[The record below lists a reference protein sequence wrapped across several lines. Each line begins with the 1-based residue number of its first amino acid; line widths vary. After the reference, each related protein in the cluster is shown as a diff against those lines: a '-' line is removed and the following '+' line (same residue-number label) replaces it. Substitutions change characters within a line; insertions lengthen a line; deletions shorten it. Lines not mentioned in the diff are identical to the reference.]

1 MKERLIKK
9 MKLHERINDK
19 FYVNYKLVLV
29 ENLEFTL
36 ELELMNHEV
45 QFWPQ

>member
-19 FYVNYKLVLV
+19 FYVNFKLVQ
-29 ENLEFTL
+29 NLAFTL